1 MFNSHTDQQ
10 KKKKAFS
17 KRYIAS
23 AWKRQRIV
31 EQNDL
36 PAEFRFAK
44 ESSDGVWR
52 GIRWDNRSQTVEK
65 LASDNGLP
73 ERAYECGND
82 GNDRQNNV
90 QAGEKKSWARKDS
103 ICTSGVNAVNL
114 KKWWYDASSAQV
126 NLLLRRALRG
136 YRKGNVFDYQALN
149 VQKPRD
155 RITGLRY
162 SNSSQIP
169 ARNRRCN
176 PILAGLASLVTTSL
190 IPFNDI
196 KIISA
201 P

>member
-10 KKKKAFS
+10 KKAFS

-90 QAGEKKSWARKDS
+90 QAGEKKVLSQERQHMHVRRERSQPQEMVIWRFL
-103 ICTSGVNAVNL
+103 G
-114 KKWWYDASSAQV
+114 ASKLASAASV
-126 NLLLRRALRG
+126 AG
-136 YRKGNVFDYQALN
+136 YRKGMFL
-149 VQKPRD
+149 
-155 RITGLRY
+155 I
-162 SNSSQIP
+162 I
-169 ARNRRCN
+169 RR
-176 PILAGLASLVTTSL
+176 
-190 IPFNDI
+190 
-196 KIISA
+196 
-201 P
+201 